1 MFRIKLL
8 RHPIRELNAGDAY
21 AHFVTP
27 REDSVTAKAR
37 VMLPNYIA
45 RNWLRASI
53 DEAAQAYAD
62 GEADGDGGGERPT
75 LIGSRVVGLVGRRMG
90 RNSS

>member
-1 MFRIKLL
+1 
-8 RHPIRELNAGDAY
+8 
-21 AHFVTP
+21 
-27 REDSVTAKAR
+27 
-37 VMLPNYIA
+37 MLPNYIA

-90 RNSS
+90 RNSSYFINLDLIVNINQRQRTFD